1 MNRLLS
7 NRLRRLEQSVQK
19 PVVEICLWAALD
31 QLLPQ
36 LKLIARKGVGV
47 EKVGASELIAAH
59 ASRLE
64 SLNDLSVDALTLLL
78 EAIETY
84 ENNSGLSGAKG

>member
-1 MNRLLS
+1 M
-7 NRLRRLEQSVQK
+7 QK

-47 EKVGASELIAAH
+47 EKVGASELITAH
-59 ASRLE
+59 ASRLV

>member
-7 NRLRRLEQSVQK
+7 NRLRRLELSVQK
-19 PVVEICLWAALD
+19 PVAEICLWAALD

-47 EKVGASELIAAH
+47 EKSGAAELIAAH
-59 ASRLE
+59 ASQLE

-78 EAIETY
+78 QAIEIHERQGSLTR
-84 ENNSGLSGAKG
+84 A